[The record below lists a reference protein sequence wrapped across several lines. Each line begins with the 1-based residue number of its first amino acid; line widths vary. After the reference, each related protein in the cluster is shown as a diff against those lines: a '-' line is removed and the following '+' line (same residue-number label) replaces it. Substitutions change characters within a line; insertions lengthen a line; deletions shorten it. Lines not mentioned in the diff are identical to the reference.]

1 MTDGC
6 DISSEIAFRW
16 TSLDLSNDKSTLVQV
31 MAWCRQAPIH
41 YLSQCW
47 PRSVSPYGVTWP
59 QWILIMIIVWYIY
72 IYVLTRYIGSTRWS
86 ELELELKNL
95 ELECEWVISFRANF
109 CNQLTCIPFAVTN
122 KALPVKGLAE
132 DPINKLIFLQFN
144 SWLLTWKMA
153 WIREEVVNES
163 KQKWK
168 LKTHQVSRNF
178 TIYTSFLPDFHGR
191 YTQV

>member
-1 MTDGC
+1 MPSGTNPLPEPMLTKVC
-6 DISSEIAFRW
+6 VAIWRHLATMNFN
-16 TSLDLSNDKSTLVQV
+16 NDNS
-31 MAWCRQAPIH
+31 M
-41 YLSQCW
+41 
-47 PRSVSPYGVTWP
+47 
-59 QWILIMIIVWYIY
+59 IY

-122 KALPVKGLAE
+122 KVLPVKGLAE

-178 TIYTSFLPDFHGR
+178 TIYTSCLPDFHGR